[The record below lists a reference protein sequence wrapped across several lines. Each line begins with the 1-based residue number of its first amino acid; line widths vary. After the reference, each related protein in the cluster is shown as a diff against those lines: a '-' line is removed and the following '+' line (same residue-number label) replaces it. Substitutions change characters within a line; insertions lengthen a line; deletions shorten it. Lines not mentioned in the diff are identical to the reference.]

1 MRSKAPALRDRRF
14 RITLEDLNGWAFIAV
29 AMAVFIVMTVY
40 PVASAVITS
49 FQNYKP
55 FGAEWVQ
62 FDNYKTALTNDLFY
76 KAIRNTAVY
85 TLITVPLSLVI
96 AFGVAVMIL
105 PFKKKTQSVFKSLY
119 YIPAERGVAVAV

>member
-49 FQNYKP
+49 FQNRS
-55 FGAEWVQ
+55 EEH
-62 FDNYKTALTNDLFY
+62 TSEL
-76 KAIRNTAVY
+76 
-85 TLITVPLSLVI
+85 
-96 AFGVAVMIL
+96 
-105 PFKKKTQSVFKSLY
+105 QSQ
-119 YIPAERGVAVAV
+119 R